1 MLTIGA
7 LAKATGTKAETIRW
21 YEREGILPAPGRT
34 GGNYRSY
41 GPEHLERL
49 GFVRRCRDLGFSLGE
64 VRELLALAD
73 QPERDCGEVD
83 RLTAAHLAAV
93 ERKIADLQRLAGEL
107 RRISDR
113 CSGGTVAAC
122 RIIEALAQ
130 EPRSSET
137 RRRSSVSEA
146 SVSEA

>member
-41 GPEHLERL
+41 GPEHVERL
-49 GFVRRCRDLGFSLGE
+49 GFVRRCRDLGFSLDE

-73 QPERDCGEVD
+73 RPERDCREVD

-93 ERKIADLQRLAGEL
+93 ERKIADLRHLADEL
-107 RRISDR
+107 RRISGR
-113 CSGGTVAAC
+113 CPGGTVAAC
-122 RIIEALAQ
+122 RIIEALAHKPGTCDTGKR
-130 EPRSSET
+130 PR
-137 RRRSSVSEA
+137 VSEA
-146 SVSEA
+146 